1 VADWDAVLQTDGRR
15 VVRGAKHL
23 ADGRIGRVLFAIV
36 DGQMVLLHGFVK
48 KSQATPKGD
57 LELARRRQKEVQS

>member
-1 VADWDAVLQTDGRR
+1 
-15 VVRGAKHL
+15 
-23 ADGRIGRVLFAIV
+23 VLFAIV